1 MNANTQTERSS
12 RGPYIAVVGL
22 FLLLGAIAVIVFL
35 PRLRHNEA
43 LKVEADAVTGPPVVV
58 VTKVKTG
65 DKETKLELPGTVQA
79 FEQAAIFARTNGY
92 VKARYV
98 DIGDHVRQGQLLALI
113 EDPTT
118 EQSLRQAQAN
128 VMQLKAQLAL
138 AEANAKLADANDAR
152 WRDLYA
158 QGVVSK
164 LDADTRGATAST
176 NQATVEAAKASI
188 AAAEA
193 TVLSLQQQL
202 SFSRVTAPF
211 DGVILTRNIDNGS
224 LITSGSSTNTTQM
237 FTVGRSDT
245 VRVFSSV
252 PQAEAV
258 SVMNS
263 KTAKVTFRELP
274 NHPYPGSIS
283 RTSASIDPTSRTIL
297 VEIDLKNDGKI
308 LPGMYATI
316 QFDAPRAEPPTVLPT
331 NALFVRTAG
340 PQTFVVGDDNVV
352 RLRNL
357 VLGRDM
363 GNAVEIVSG
372 LKPGENVVINPTD
385 MVVDGVHV
393 STKAL
398 Q

>member
-1 MNANTQTERSS
+1 MNPTTQTERSS
-12 RGPYIAVVGL
+12 RGPYIAVTGL
-22 FLLLGAIAVIVFL
+22 FLLLGVAAVVVFL
-35 PRLRHNEA
+35 PRLRHNQV

-65 DKETKLELPGTVQA
+65 TKDTKLELPGTVQA

-98 DIGDHVRQGQLLALI
+98 DIGDRVRQGQLLALI

-128 VMQLKAQLAL
+128 VVQLKAQLAL
-138 AEANAKLADANDAR
+138 AQANAKLADANDAR

-176 NQATVEAAKASI
+176 NQASVEAAKASI
-188 AAAEA
+188 AAGEA
-193 TVLSLQQQL
+193 TVQSLQEQL

-211 DGVILTRNIDNGS
+211 NGVILSRNIDNGS

-258 SVMNS
+258 SVMNA
-263 KTAKVTFRELP
+263 KTAKVVFRELP

-297 VEIDLKNDGKI
+297 VEIDLQNDGKI

-340 PQTFVVGDDNVV
+340 PQTFVVGDDNVA

-385 MVVDGVHV
+385 MVVDGIHV
-393 STKAL
+393 TQKPL

>member
-22 FLLLGAIAVIVFL
+22 FLLLGAIAIVVFL

-65 DKETKLELPGTVQA
+65 DKDTKLELPGTVQA

-263 KTAKVTFRELP
+263 KTANVGFRELP
-274 NHPYPGSIS
+274 SHPYPGSIS